1 MPHVR
6 FAGTLRMAHQSREV
20 PVTLPKCFILSCGLL
35 AASVVHAHAEI
46 RTTSTAIGCLDPSR
60 LNAAEEANKKHDRL
74 QMDMLGCFPILMGVV
89 ARRID
94 DGKSTT
100 LWQVRLDPDGP
111 TPMEVWA
118 RPSSFRA
125 D

>member
-1 MPHVR
+1 
-6 FAGTLRMAHQSREV
+6 MAHQSRQAA
-20 PVTLPKCFILSCGLL
+20 LALLRRFILACGLVAVGL
-35 AASVVHAHAEI
+35 APAHAEL
-46 RTTSTAIGCLDPSR
+46 RTTSTAIGCLEPDK

-74 QMDMLGCFPILMGVV
+74 QMDMLGCFPISTGVV

-94 DGKSTT
+94 DGKSAT

-118 RPSSFRA
+118 RPYSFHS